1 MKNTDYEIS
10 DYNYITSALGNGY
23 FSGLTMSELWDCISM
38 SKNRE
43 ELDEAISATIKFKEI
58 VAKNETN

>member
-1 MKNTDYEIS
+1 
-10 DYNYITSALGNGY
+10 
-23 FSGLTMSELWDCISM
+23 MSELWDCISM